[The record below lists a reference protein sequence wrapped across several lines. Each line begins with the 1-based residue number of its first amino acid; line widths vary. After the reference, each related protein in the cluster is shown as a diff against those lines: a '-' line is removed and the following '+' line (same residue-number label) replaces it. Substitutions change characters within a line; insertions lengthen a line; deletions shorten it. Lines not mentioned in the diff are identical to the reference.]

1 MSFRPLLRRIVRVQN
16 ATVNNDMNRENVVN
30 SPSRRAL
37 IVIDVQNEYVTGNLL
52 IEYPAIHTSLA
63 NIGRAMDAAT
73 AANIP
78 VIVVQ
83 QFAPAQSPIF
93 AEGSNGWGLHE
104 VVNSRSWQHR
114 IHKKL
119 PSAFAGTDLADWI
132 KEHKID
138 TLVVT
143 GYMTHN
149 CVDSTVKQAFHN
161 GLAVEYLQDASGT
174 LGYQNKSG
182 HASAEEIHR
191 TFSIVMQAR
200 FAAVMDTSEWLQLI
214 LTNGTAARDNIYQSS
229 QRARA
234 HITSK
239 AA

>member
-1 MSFRPLLRRIVRVQN
+1 
-16 ATVNNDMNRENVVN
+16 MNT
-30 SPSRRAL
+30 PARRAL

-52 IEYPAIHTSLA
+52 IEYPDIKTSLA
-63 NIGRAMDAAT
+63 NIGKAMDAAT

-93 AEGSNGWGLHE
+93 AEGSNGWELHE
-104 VVNSRSWQHR
+104 MVKSRTWQHK
-114 IHKKL
+114 INKKL
-119 PSAFAGTDLADWI
+119 PSAFAGTDLADWL
-132 KEHKID
+132 KQHNID

-149 CVDSTVKQAFHN
+149 CVDSTIKHAFHS

-174 LGYQNKSG
+174 LSYQNKSG
-182 HASAEEIHR
+182 HVSAEEIHR
-191 TFSIVMQAR
+191 SFCIVMQAR
-200 FAAVMDTSEWLQLI
+200 FAAVMDTCEWLQL
-214 LTNGTAARDNIYQSS
+214 LRTNGIAERDNIYQSS
-229 QRARA
+229 QRARN
-234 HITSK
+234 TVMSK